1 MNQLTP
7 IARAET
13 ALSFA
18 DTRARLEALKKESAR
33 IVEIKNLAGRD
44 ECHAAA
50 MVLKRTRVEIE
61 KTGKDAREDAT
72 AFSKAVIAKERELIA
87 IIDPE
92 EARLL
97 GMRDE
102 WDNERRREKEE
113 AERKERERLAA
124 IRARID
130 AIKHLPLEAVGKG
143 SAVVAKLIAETG
155 AIAVDDLSDEHQAEA
170 NDAKDATI
178 AKLRELHAAALD
190 AEAKAEALAEERRQM
205 ELEAAKRAESERI
218 EREKREAFE
227 RAEREQ
233 RQAEETAR
241 RAAEQAELEAERR
254 ALSEARKEQDRI
266 AAEAKAK
273 ADAELQ
279 AQREQLA
286 KERAELD
293 RQEQERAEAARK
305 EQARMLAERAES
317 ERAEREREIAS
328 ATLESA
334 AREAH
339 ALLSELAPDHIV
351 TAKLGRV
358 LSVKKTTRKAA

>member
-1 MNQLTP
+1 MNELAP

-13 ALSFA
+13 ALAFA
-18 DTRARLEALKKESAR
+18 ETKDRLEALKKESAR
-33 IVEIKNLAGRD
+33 IVEITNPAGRE

-61 KTGKDAREDAT
+61 KVGKAAREDAN
-72 AFSKAVIAKERELIA
+72 AYNKAIIAKENELIE

-92 EARLL
+92 ETRLL
-97 GMRDE
+97 GLRDA
-102 WDNERRREKEE
+102 WDVERRREKEE

-130 AIKHLPLEAVGKG
+130 AIKHMPLEAVGKG
-143 SAVVAKLIAETG
+143 SAAVAVLIAEAG
-155 AIAVDDLSDEHQAEA
+155 AIAVDDLSEEYQAEA
-170 NDAKDATI
+170 NEAKDAAV
-178 AKLRELHAAALD
+178 AKLREIHAAALD

-205 ELEAAKRAESERI
+205 EAEARNRAEAERI
-218 EREKREAFE
+218 EREKHEAFE
-227 RAEREQ
+227 KAEREQ

-254 ALSEARKEQDRI
+254 QLAEARKEQERI

-293 RQEQERAEAARK
+293 RQEQERAEAQRK
-305 EQARMLAERAES
+305 EAAKAAAEHAETM
-317 ERAEREREIAS
+317 RAEREREIAA

-334 AREAH
+334 AEEAYS
-339 ALLSELAPDHIV
+339 LLCEIAPDAIA
-351 TAKLGRV
+351 TAKLGHV
-358 LSVKKTTRKAA
+358 LSQTKTKRKAA